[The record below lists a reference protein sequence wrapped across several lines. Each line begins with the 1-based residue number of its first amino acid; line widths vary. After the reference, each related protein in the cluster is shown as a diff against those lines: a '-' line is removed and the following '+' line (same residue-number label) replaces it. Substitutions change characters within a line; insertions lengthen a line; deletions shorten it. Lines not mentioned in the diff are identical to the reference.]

1 MWKSLWREALLTLA
15 LASVCVGFSQ
25 QQATLSGR
33 IESLG
38 ELPQTA
44 RVGVHVID
52 AEGVTLAE
60 VASVRPVA
68 STFSLTTTTPSS
80 TLLQPFS
87 AGAVLLPGLQN
98 EYQVTPDGAQF
109 ARAVTKVYDDTNTN
123 SNFDNPENDP
133 VYLGVASVEN
143 PVGFF
148 VLLYVDQP
156 VTLNGRGQTLDMAAG
171 WNVFTVRFPEEGRA
185 SYDATASIQDILLD
199 IFTQ

>member
-1 MWKSLWREALLTLA
+1 MWKSLWRSTLLSVVLA
-15 LASVCVGFSQ
+15 MVSLGFSQ
-25 QQATLSGR
+25 QQATLSVR

-38 ELPQTA
+38 DLPQTA

-60 VASVRPVA
+60 IASVRPVA
-68 STFSLTTTTPSS
+68 GTFSLTTTTPST

-98 EYQVTPDGAQF
+98 EYQVTPENAQF
-109 ARAVTKVYDDTNTN
+109 ARAIAKVYDDTNAN
-123 SNFDNPENDP
+123 STFDNPESDP

-156 VTLNGRGQTLDMAAG
+156 VTLSGRGQTINMTAG

-185 SYDATASIQDILLD
+185 NYNATASAQDILLD

>member
-1 MWKSLWREALLTLA
+1 
-15 LASVCVGFSQ
+15 
-25 QQATLSGR
+25 LSGR

-98 EYQVTPDGAQF
+98 EYQVSPQGAQF
-109 ARAVTKVYDDTNTN
+109 TRAIAKVYDDTNAN
-123 SNFDNPENDP
+123 STFDNPESDP

-156 VTLNGRGQTLDMAAG
+156 VTLSGRGQTVNMATG

-185 SYDATASIQDILLD
+185 NYNATASAQDILLD

>member
-1 MWKSLWREALLTLA
+1 MWKSMWRSVMLSVVLA
-15 LASVCVGFSQ
+15 GMCIGFSQ

-38 ELPQTA
+38 DLPETA

-60 VASVRPVA
+60 ISSVRPVA
-68 STFSLTTTTPSS
+68 GTFSLTTTTPSS

-98 EYQVTPDGAQF
+98 EYQVTPENAQF
-109 ARAVTKVYDDTNTN
+109 ARAIAKVYDDTNGN
-123 SNFDNPENDP
+123 STFDNPESDP

-148 VLLYVDQP
+148 VLLYVDQA
-156 VTLNGRGQTLDMAAG
+156 VTLSGRGQTIDMMAG
-171 WNVFTVRFPEEGRA
+171 WNVFTVRFPEEGTANYGA
-185 SYDATASIQDILLD
+185 SSSVQDILLD
-199 IFTQ
+199 IFTR